1 VNNRNTNDTWTFRTS
16 VKDKVEKMIFIEKY
30 KRTINFLLENSN
42 PSIKLRVKKE
52 ILGSIPSEE
61 EADLIEKIKE
71 EPIYKLIAACQKEN
85 GWLGNGFHGPNK
97 NASPYENQEVGV
109 KYLAEKAV
117 GRDNTVLK
125 RAMDAFVTTELTD
138 LCYRTKGKY
147 FDEFRYAA
155 NGQNLIRCACIARA
169 GYDDVIDIK
178 PQIQLAL
185 DSFKRVLEV
194 DSILDIT
201 RIKKVNGREKRVFN
215 DNEKWPCYYLLDILA
230 HTSSWKTDEKVK
242 MLAEAVKK
250 LMRTDR
256 PECQV
261 SGDSWVGYVL
271 GTVGCLKE
279 GYSLGYEKEG
289 VHYTYLDRVEWLCR
303 LGIAPYIPQLQAEV
317 ELLKNSIDENGICR
331 ATVDENQLKGI
342 GTYSGQQLETDWK
355 TETRKLS
362 DITFRALLIFHHATN
377 Q

>member
-1 VNNRNTNDTWTFRTS
+1 MN
-16 VKDKVEKMIFIEKY
+16 FIEKY
-30 KRTINFLLENSN
+30 SKSINFLLEHANS
-42 PSIKLRVKKE
+42 SIKLRVKKE
-52 ILGSIPSEE
+52 ILGSISLDEQKL
-61 EADLIEKIKE
+61 LIAQITE

-97 NASPYENQEVGV
+97 DAGPYENQEVGT
-109 KYLAEKAV
+109 KWLAEKAV
-117 GRDNTVLK
+117 GKDDPVLK
-125 RAMDAFVTTELTD
+125 RAMDAFATTELTD

-147 FDEFRYAA
+147 YDEFRYAA

-169 GYDDVIDIK
+169 GYDDIIDIK

-201 RIKKVNGREKRVFN
+201 RIKKVNGKEKRVFN

-230 HTSSWKTDEKVK
+230 HTGSWKTNENIQ
-242 MLAEAVKK
+242 MLAKAVKK

-261 SGDSWVGYVL
+261 GGDSWVGYVL

-279 GYSLGYEKEG
+279 GYSLGYDYDD
-289 VHYTYLDRVEWLCR
+289 VHYIYLDRVEWLCR
-303 LGIAPYIPQLQAEV
+303 CGLAPYVPQLQVEV
-317 ELLKNSIDENGICR
+317 ELLKNSIDERGICR
-331 ATVDENQLKGI
+331 ANADENQLKTI

-355 TETRKLS
+355 TDTRKLC
-362 DITFRALLIFHHATN
+362 DITFRALLILYYSN
-377 Q
+377 I

>member
-1 VNNRNTNDTWTFRTS
+1 MKFQKAVD
-16 VKDKVEKMIFIEKY
+16 
-30 KRTINFLLENSN
+30 FLLQNAN

-52 ILGSIPSEE
+52 ILGSITPEE
-61 EADLIEKIKE
+61 EANLIAEITE

-97 NASPYENQEVGV
+97 DAGPYENQEVGV

-117 GRDNTVLK
+117 GRDNITLK

-147 FDEFRYAA
+147 YDEFRYAA

-169 GYDDVIDIK
+169 GYGDIIDIK

-194 DSILDIT
+194 DSIVDIT
-201 RIKKVNGREKRVFN
+201 LIRKVSGKEKRVFN
-215 DNEKWPCYYLLDILA
+215 DYEKWPCYYHLDILA
-230 HTSSWKTDEKVK
+230 HTTSWRTEDNIK
-242 MLAEAVKK
+242 MLAESVKK

-261 SGDSWVGYVL
+261 GGDSWVGYVL

-279 GYSLGYEKEG
+279 GYSLGYDKEG

-303 LGIAPYIPQLQAEV
+303 LGLATYIPELQAEV
-317 ELLKNSIDENGICR
+317 DLLANAIDENGICR

-342 GTYSGQQLETDWK
+342 STYGGQQLEVDWK
-355 TETRKLS
+355 SDTRKLC
-362 DITFRALLIFHHATN
+362 DITFRVLLIMFYSKKGD
-377 Q
+377 

>member
-1 VNNRNTNDTWTFRTS
+1 MKFQKAVD
-16 VKDKVEKMIFIEKY
+16 
-30 KRTINFLLENSN
+30 FLLQNAN

-52 ILGSIPSEE
+52 ILGSIIPEE
-61 EADLIEKIKE
+61 EADLIAEITE

-97 NASPYENQEVGV
+97 DAGPYENQEVGV

-117 GRDNTVLK
+117 GRDNITLK

-169 GYDDVIDIK
+169 GYDDIIDIK

-201 RIKKVNGREKRVFN
+201 RIKKVSGKEKRVFN
-215 DNEKWPCYYLLDILA
+215 DYEKWPCYYHLDILA
-230 HTSSWKTDEKVK
+230 HTTSWRTEDNIK
-242 MLAEAVKK
+242 MLAESVKK

-261 SGDSWVGYVL
+261 GGDSWVGYVL

-279 GYSLGYEKEG
+279 GYSLGYDKEG

-303 LGIAPYIPQLQAEV
+303 LGLATYIPELQEEV
-317 ELLKNSIDENGICR
+317 KLLKNSIDEFGICR

-342 GTYSGQQLETDWK
+342 SAYGGQQLEVDWK
-355 TETRKLS
+355 SDTRKLC
-362 DITFRALLIFHHATN
+362 DITFRVLLIMFYSKKGD
-377 Q
+377 

>member
-1 VNNRNTNDTWTFRTS
+1 MNYQNLID
-16 VKDKVEKMIFIEKY
+16 
-30 KRTINFLLENSN
+30 FLLENAN

-52 ILGSIPSEE
+52 ILGNITAEE
-61 EADLIEKIKE
+61 EAA
-71 EPIYKLIAACQKEN
+71 LIAQIKQEQIYNLIANCQKEN

-97 NASPYENQEVGV
+97 DAGPYENQEVGT
-109 KYLAEKAV
+109 KWLAEKAV
-117 GRDNTVLK
+117 GKNDPVLK

-169 GYDDVIDIK
+169 GYDDIIDIR

-201 RIKKVNGREKRVFN
+201 RIKKVGGKEKRVFN
-215 DNEKWPCYYLLDILA
+215 DCEKWPCYYHLDILA
-230 HTSSWKTDEKVK
+230 HTTSWRTDENIK
-242 MLAEAVKK
+242 MLAKAVKK

-261 SGDSWVGYVL
+261 GGDSWVGYVL

-279 GYSLGYEKEG
+279 GYTFGYDKDG

-303 LGIAPYIPQLQAEV
+303 CDLAPYVPELQADYFFIAQRI
-317 ELLKNSIDENGICR
+317 SF
-331 ATVDENQLKGI
+331 
-342 GTYSGQQLETDWK
+342 SM
-355 TETRKLS
+355 
-362 DITFRALLIFHHATN
+362 
-377 Q
+377 

>member
-1 VNNRNTNDTWTFRTS
+1 MNHQNL
-16 VKDKVEKMIFIEKY
+16 IA
-30 KRTINFLLENSN
+30 FLLENAN

-52 ILGSIPSEE
+52 ILGSITPEE
-61 EADLIEKIKE
+61 EANLIAKIAE

-97 NASPYENQEVGV
+97 DAGPYENQEVGV

-117 GRDNTVLK
+117 GRDNIVLK
-125 RAMDAFVTTELTD
+125 HAMDAFVTTELTD

-147 FDEFRYAA
+147 YDEFRYAA

-169 GYDDVIDIK
+169 GYDDIIDIK

-201 RIKKVNGREKRVFN
+201 RIKKVSGKEKRVF
-215 DNEKWPCYYLLDILA
+215 DDYEKWPCYYHLDILA
-230 HTSSWKTDEKVK
+230 HTSSWKTDENVK
-242 MLAEAVKK
+242 ILAEAVKK

-261 SGDSWVGYVL
+261 GGDSWVRYVL

-279 GYSLGYEKEG
+279 GYALGYDKGG

-303 LGIAPYIPQLQAEV
+303 CGLAPYIPELQAEV
-317 ELLKNSIDENGICR
+317 ELLKNSIDEKGICR
-331 ATVDENQLKGI
+331 ASVDENQLKGI

-355 TETRKLS
+355 TETRKLC
-362 DITFRALLIFHHATN
+362 DITFRALLIMHYAN
-377 Q
+377 GGGYDYS